1 MWNVVLLYFTTFQN
15 CYLSCGHDY
24 LVYDIILFFVKEK
37 LSLQKMIKGSE
48 PNRTKKVMLENL

>member
-15 CYLSCGHDY
+15 CDL